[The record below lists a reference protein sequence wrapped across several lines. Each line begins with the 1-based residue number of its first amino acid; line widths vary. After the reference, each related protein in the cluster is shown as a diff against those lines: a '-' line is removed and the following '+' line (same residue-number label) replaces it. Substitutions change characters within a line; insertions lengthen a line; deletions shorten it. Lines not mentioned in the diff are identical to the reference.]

1 MDNYNYS
8 YAELYYIFNLELLK
22 NRRGISWC
30 TLTLSAFPWIIPLYD
45 IRLVMYNNI
54 FVKIIMMPINLYI
67 KCFSTVLNFGYKYI
81 NFDNKKTYVVYLYSK
96 CVSSSSMQL
105 CPIATDFYPDFIY
118 LIYQWSAPFSIQ
130 KKIQGIRLSFTFFFI
145 STRQTTS

>member
-1 MDNYNYS
+1 
-8 YAELYYIFNLELLK
+8 
-22 NRRGISWC
+22 
-30 TLTLSAFPWIIPLYD
+30 
-45 IRLVMYNNI
+45 MYNNI

-67 KCFSTVLNFGYKYI
+67 KCFSSVLNFGYKYI

-130 KKIQGIRLSFTFFFI
+130 KKNYKESDFLLPFSLFQLFKQHLNNFQNNLIRFMRDN
-145 STRQTTS
+145 STN